1 MDVRVRQSAAQ
12 FKIIDLS
19 IEGISM
25 AVTQRDEFSSVIQ
38 RGGGRIEALLAS
50 LRDKTGQ
57 R

>member
-1 MDVRVRQSAAQ
+1 MDVRVRQGSGS
-12 FKIIDLS
+12 FKIIDLA

-38 RGGGRIEALLAS
+38 RGGGRVEALLVS
-50 LRDKTGQ
+50 LRERVGP